1 MYRYIDID
9 AHLYVYVTVYVC
21 VYLCTDIYNTH
32 THTHID
38 LWALAAAFTAARTC
52 VRFSG
57 LAVAMVH
64 SCYFLL
70 TVALFGWS
78 FRKKKPYFVGSFHI
92 FLLHFLKCISCATFY
107 EVSTC

>member
-1 MYRYIDID
+1 M
-9 AHLYVYVTVYVC
+9 LTCMSMSQSMSVSTYV
-21 VYLCTDIYNTH
+21 LISITH

>member
-1 MYRYIDID
+1 M
-9 AHLYVYVTVYVC
+9 LTCMSMSQSMSMSTYVLIST
-21 VYLCTDIYNTH
+21 

-78 FRKKKPYFVGSFHI
+78 FR
-92 FLLHFLKCISCATFY
+92 
-107 EVSTC
+107 

>member
-1 MYRYIDID
+1 MYRYID
-9 AHLYVYVTVYVC
+9 AHLYVYVTVYVY
-21 VYLCTDIYNTH
+21 VYLCTDIYN

-78 FRKKKPYFVGSFHI
+78 FR
-92 FLLHFLKCISCATFY
+92 
-107 EVSTC
+107 